1 MREVQ
6 QVGHGDKRVVQ
17 GLHGSDPFVGV
28 KSQHLLQQVDEL
40 TPVSLLCQNVCS
52 LQVSHVHLQG
62 EQRGANKGNLLFVLL
77 STESLLSGHVCER
90 IKY

>member
-62 EQRGANKGNLLFVLL
+62 EQIKEIFCLCYFLL
-77 STESLLSGHVCER
+77 SLFSQVTSVNGLN
-90 IKY
+90 IN